1 LRWTIRVEASARRD
15 LDRVPEKVF
24 PAIFEAIHLLEEH
37 PHRVGKPLR
46 GEADGTWSLRRGE
59 FRVLYRLDSEDQTVH
74 VVAIG
79 HRRDIYRPER

>member
-1 LRWTIRVEASARRD
+1 VEASARRD

-37 PHRVGKPLR
+37 PHRVGKLLR
-46 GEADGTWSLRRGE
+46 GEAGGVWSLRRGE
-59 FRVLYRLDSEDQTVH
+59 FRVLYRLDSDDQTVH

-79 HRRDIYRPER
+79 HRRDIYRPDR